1 MFRYHL
7 ISASAVAMAAAL
19 PMHAGSLED
28 TMVETEV
35 MAATPISVWDGVY
48 AGLHAGIG
56 SSEFINFDDDEDNDD
71 AWWGEDNYGGA
82 LSGAVGGATV
92 GYNVTRGNL
101 LYGLE
106 GTLGFGAI
114 EGSEI
119 DDVGIAANP
128 DVDDSDTGDITR
140 PVTNVDIGSY
150 AAVAGRIG
158 MIRENTMIYGKL
170 GYGAMNADVAFEDR
184 GFFAGDD
191 CCGISNASDTLN
203 LSGAVFGAGVEY
215 AFRSNMTVKAEFLR
229 FAVGD
234 ETAMP
239 IAYDGDRNEYVAIVE
254 IEDVNMLMIGV
265 NWRF

>member
-1 MFRYHL
+1 MFRYYL
-7 ISASAVAMAAAL
+7 ISASAVAMIAAL
-19 PMHAGSLED
+19 PVHAGSLED
-28 TMVETEV
+28 TMVEAEV

-48 AGLHAGIG
+48 AGLHAGLG
-56 SSEFINFDDDEDNDD
+56 SSEFINFDDSEDNDD
-71 AWWGEDNYGGA
+71 AWWGEDNYGGTF
-82 LSGAVGGATV
+82 SGAVGGATV

-101 LYGLE
+101 LYGVE
-106 GTLGFGAI
+106 GMLGFGAI

-119 DDVGIAANP
+119 DDVSIAAHP
-128 DVDDSDTGDITR
+128 DSSETGDITR
-140 PVTNVDIGSY
+140 PTTNVDIRSY

-158 MIRENTMIYGKL
+158 MIRDNTLIYGKL
-170 GYGAMNADVAFEDR
+170 GYGAMKADVAFEDR
-184 GFFAGDD
+184 GYSAGDE
-191 CCGISNASDTLN
+191 CCGISNASDMLN

-215 AFRSNMTVKAEFLR
+215 AFRPNMTVKAEFLR

-239 IAYDGDRNEYVAIVE
+239 IAYDGDSDEYVAIVE